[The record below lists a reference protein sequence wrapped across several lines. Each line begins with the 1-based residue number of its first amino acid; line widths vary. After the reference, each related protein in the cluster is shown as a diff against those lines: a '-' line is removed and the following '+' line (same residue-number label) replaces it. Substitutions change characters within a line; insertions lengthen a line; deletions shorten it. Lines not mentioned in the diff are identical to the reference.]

1 MILSVEHPV
10 LDAEV
15 DEFEV
20 VHFSNYLRW
29 YSNALKEFLGR
40 YSSPPGF
47 LGDGVEVRV
56 ARVRASYSNSALR
69 NDTVRVSVTRA
80 ENLGRSLQLRF
91 RAEARGQLLARAEL
105 DLVFVQKDPY
115 RLLSVPA
122 VFAARLAEEQRAP
135 GERAA

>member
-91 RAEARGQLLARAEL
+91 RAEARGRLLARAEL

-115 RLLSVPA
+115 RLLPVPA
-122 VFAARLAEEQRAP
+122 DFAARLAQEQPAP
-135 GERAA
+135 RERAA

>member
-10 LDAEV
+10 RDAEV

-20 VHFSNYLRW
+20 VHFSNYLKW

-47 LGDGVEVRV
+47 FGEGVEIRV

-69 NDTVRVSVTRA
+69 NDTVQVSVTRA
-80 ENLGRSLQLRF
+80 ENLGRSLQLHF
-91 RAEARGQLLARAEL
+91 RAEARGKLLARAEL
-105 DLVFVQKDPY
+105 NLVFVQKEPY
-115 RLLSVPA
+115 RLLPVPESVARQLP
-122 VFAARLAEEQRAP
+122 AARSA
-135 GERAA
+135 ERAA